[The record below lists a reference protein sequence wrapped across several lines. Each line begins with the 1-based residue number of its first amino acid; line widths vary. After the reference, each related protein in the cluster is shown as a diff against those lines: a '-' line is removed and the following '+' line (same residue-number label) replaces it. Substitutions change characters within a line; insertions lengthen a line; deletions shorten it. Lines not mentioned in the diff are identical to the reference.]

1 MVSVG
6 SPSVGWEGRKPE
18 RKDSY
23 CRKATSNKPV
33 SLWDPSVRQLLGF
46 APSPQ
51 SPKNLLPPS
60 LFNQS
65 FFCKL
70 KQSKPTRNEIL
81 NLILLESKRASP
93 LVAFLHSSGENQF
106 ASSTG
111 VRWTNSETVRRTVK
125 ESKICYCWD
134 FVLRLRCGLWSN
146 KRFFIHTPFS
156 CLGS

>member
-6 SPSVGWEGRKPE
+6 SPSVGWEGRKPK

-46 APSPQ
+46 APFPQ

-93 LVAFLHSSGENQF
+93 LVAFF
-106 ASSTG
+106 ALKWRESICKFN
-111 VRWTNSETVRRTVK
+111 RREMNKQRNSEMNKQCKKVKSATVEILSQVK
-125 ESKICYCWD
+125 MWIVE
-134 FVLRLRCGLWSN
+134 L
-146 KRFFIHTPFS
+146 
-156 CLGS
+156 

>member
-1 MVSVG
+1 MYNMYTAIAYNVWKMSWCIRLAKSTTPESMVSVG
-6 SPSVGWEGRKPE
+6 SPSVGWEGRKPK

-46 APSPQ
+46 APFPQ

-111 VRWTNSETVRRTVK
+111 VRWTNSETVRRTNSERK
-125 ESKICYCWD
+125 
-134 FVLRLRCGLWSN
+134 
-146 KRFFIHTPFS
+146 
-156 CLGS
+156 